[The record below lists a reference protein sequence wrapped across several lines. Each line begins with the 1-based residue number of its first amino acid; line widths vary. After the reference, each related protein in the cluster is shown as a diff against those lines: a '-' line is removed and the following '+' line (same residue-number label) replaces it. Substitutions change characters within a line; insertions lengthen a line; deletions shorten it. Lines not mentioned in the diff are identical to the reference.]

1 MLVGLNFTLGGT
13 HEMVQR
19 LVDEGHLDYC
29 ELLIDNFLQVPPDD
43 LARHFKCPI
52 GFHVMFSK
60 YLESDLDFLQDL
72 AKRLRVLID
81 ALRPLYVSDHMAY
94 FTHRGRRLYHLGEI
108 DYDADYDWV
117 RRKVDIWQDLLGQKL
132 FIENYP
138 SIMDGGWEAPAFFE
152 RLTRDTG
159 AGVLFDASN
168 AVCAFRN
175 CGAPLELWDNVIAST
190 PHFHIAGYNRT
201 IIEPHFTVDSHDG
214 DLAQDT
220 LAFLKRRRSLFDK
233 PGATI
238 TYERD
243 HNIDYDA
250 IVADLARLRAVFSC
264 SKEEIHAPHV
274 AVGAC

>member
-1 MLVGLNFTLGGT
+1 MLIGVNFTLGGT

-19 LVDEGHLDYC
+19 MIHEGHLDYC

-43 LARHFKCPI
+43 LARHFQCPV

-60 YLESDLDFLQDL
+60 YLESDLDFLENL

-81 ALRPLYVSDHMAY
+81 AMHPLYVSDHMAH
-94 FTHRGRRLYHLGEI
+94 FTHRGRRLFHLGEI
-108 DYDADYDWV
+108 DYATDYDRI
-117 RRKVDIWQDLLGQKL
+117 RRKVDMWQKLIGQKIY
-132 FIENYP
+132 IENYP

-152 RLTRDTG
+152 RLMQDTG

-175 CGAPLELWDNVIAST
+175 CGAPLELWDNVVAST
-190 PHFHIAGYNRT
+190 PHFHVAGYNPT
-201 IIEPHFTVDSHDG
+201 IIEPHFTVDSHDC

-220 LAFLKRRRSLFDK
+220 LAFLRRRRSLFDK

-250 IVADLARLRAVFSC
+250 IVAEARRLRGIFSETG
-264 SKEEIHAPHV
+264 EESHASRV
-274 AVGAC
+274 AVEA

>member
-19 LVDEGHLDYC
+19 MIDERHLDYC
-29 ELLIDNFLQVPPDD
+29 ELLIDNFLQVSPDD
-43 LARHFKCPI
+43 LARHFQCPV

-60 YLESDLDFLQDL
+60 YLESDLDFLENL

-81 ALRPLYVSDHMAY
+81 ALHPLYVSDHLAH
-94 FTHRGRRLYHLGEI
+94 FTHRGRRLFHLGEI
-108 DYDADYDWV
+108 DYATDYDRI
-117 RRKVDIWQDLLGQKL
+117 RRKVEVWQKLVGQKL
-132 FIENYP
+132 YIENYP
-138 SIMDGGWEAPAFFE
+138 SIMDGGWEAPAFYE
-152 RLTRDTG
+152 RLMQDTG
-159 AGVLFDASN
+159 ASVLFDASN

-190 PHFHIAGYNRT
+190 EHFHVAGYNSS
-201 IIEPHFTVDSHDG
+201 IIEPRITVDSHDG
-214 DLAQDT
+214 NLAEDT
-220 LAFLKRRRSLFDK
+220 RAFLARSRSLFDK

-250 IVADLARLRAVFSC
+250 IVADLGRLRAIFSAC
-264 SKEEIHAPHV
+264 EEEETHAPC
-274 AVGAC
+274 AAIGA

>member
-1 MLVGLNFTLGGT
+1 MQVGLNFTLGGT

-19 LVDEGHLDYC
+19 MIDDGHLDYC
-29 ELLIDNFLQVPPDD
+29 ELLIDNFLQAPPDD
-43 LARHFKCPI
+43 LARHFQCPV

-60 YLESDLDFLQDL
+60 YLESDLDFLEDL

-81 ALRPLYVSDHMAY
+81 AMHPLYVSDHMAH
-94 FTHRGRRLYHLGEI
+94 FTHRGRRLFHLGEI
-108 DYDADYDWV
+108 DYANEYDQV
-117 RRKVDIWQDLLGQKL
+117 RRKVDIWQRLVGQKIY
-132 FIENYP
+132 IENYP

-175 CGAPLELWDNVIAST
+175 CGAPLELWDSVIAST
-190 PHFHIAGYNRT
+190 EHFHVAGFNLS
-201 IIEPHFTVDSHDG
+201 IIEPHITVDSHDG
-214 DLAQDT
+214 DLARET
-220 LAFLKRRRSLFDK
+220 LAFLERRRSLFDK

-250 IVADLARLRAVFSC
+250 IVADVSRLRALFSR
-264 SKEEIHAPHV
+264 SGEERHEPCV
-274 AVGAC
+274 AIGA